1 MSYQINGLKDI
12 NKILMN
18 NRRISGVVEVK
29 TLRLRTGEVYHNA
42 VITNIDLIGS
52 SIYSIG
58 FMTEEQENLIV
69 NISELSLLHE
79 AKHKKI
85 RELNNAAYKNI
96 KTAEKIKFLQRLYK
110 VNEGSC
116 NPIFKEE
123 AAAIIE
129 DIGEEAAA
137 RAVDTSIIFP
147 KSKVYSIA

>member
-12 NKILMN
+12 HKILMN
-18 NRRISGVVEVK
+18 NRRINGVVEVE

-58 FMTEEQENLIV
+58 FMTEDQENLII
-69 NISELSLLHE
+69 NISELGMLHE

-85 RELNNAAYKNI
+85 RELNNQSYKKI
-96 KTAEKIKFLQRLYK
+96 KTEEKLKFLQRLYQ
-110 VNEGSC
+110 VNEGSR
-116 NPIFKEE
+116 NPIFVEE

-129 DIGEEAAA
+129 DIGQEAAA
-137 RAVDTSIIFP
+137 KAVDTSIIFP
-147 KSKVYSIA
+147 KGRVYSIA

>member
-12 NKILMN
+12 NKILVN

-42 VITNIDLIGS
+42 VITNVDLIGS

-58 FMTEEQENLIV
+58 FMTEDRESLII
-69 NISELSLLHE
+69 NINELSLLHE

-85 RELNNAAYKNI
+85 RELNNQAYKKI
-96 KTAEKIKFLQRLYK
+96 KTEEKLKFLKRLYQ

-116 NPIFKEE
+116 NPIFMEE

-129 DIGEEAAA
+129 DIGEDTAAK
-137 RAVDTSIIFP
+137 AVDTSIALP